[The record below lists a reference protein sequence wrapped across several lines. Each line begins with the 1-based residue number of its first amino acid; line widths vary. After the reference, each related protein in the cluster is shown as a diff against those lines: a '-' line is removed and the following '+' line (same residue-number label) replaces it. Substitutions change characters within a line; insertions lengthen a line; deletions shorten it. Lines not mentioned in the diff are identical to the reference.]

1 MPRTKKSNDL
11 FLDEFPALTR
21 LLEEITLHREKE
33 RVQPRL
39 PFEPPLAGDHYKPQ
53 RGSDERRKNR
63 F

>member
-1 MPRTKKSNDL
+1 MPRTKKSSDL

-33 RVQPRL
+33 RIQPRL
-39 PFEPPLAGDHYKPQ
+39 PFELPQAGDHNKPQ
-53 RGSDERRKNR
+53 RGSDEKRRKR

>member
-1 MPRTKKSNDL
+1 MPRAKKSNDL

-39 PFEPPLAGDHYKPQ
+39 PFAPLAGDHNKPQ
-53 RGSDERRKNR
+53 RESNERRKKR

>member
-1 MPRTKKSNDL
+1 MPNAKNSNDL

-39 PFEPPLAGDHYKPQ
+39 PFAPQASDHNKLQ
-53 RGSDERRKNR
+53 RGSDERRKKR